1 MPRSKIDF
9 YSILTLKFTKIEL
22 KFKQR
27 ENVIQLKTGHESRTR
42 EFQGVSNSVSILLTL
57 RQPLVAKNKNNLYIC
72 RRSEAQERECKWEEK
87 F

>member
-27 ENVIQLKTGHESRTR
+27 ENVIQLKTGRESRTR

-57 RQPLVAKNKNNLYIC
+57 RQPLGAKNNLFRYLRLEI
-72 RRSEAQERECKWEEK
+72 ECKCGEK